1 MYQTLQLT
9 PQVGGIFGV
18 NRKCGTYCGPIVST
32 ICMFLTAVMG
42 ATAFMEVGQAESPVY
57 SNQGYWIQSVYQNV
71 ERAQVYD
78 GLAVCMLQPILQV
91 SFQVQIYSQSY
102 MEGDPH
108 RSRFFS
114 YLSLFSFFMQ
124 ILVTA
129 ENFQIQFVGWE
140 FIGLVSYLQVNFWYT
155 RQSANFAAQ
164 KAFQLNRVG
173 DLGLSIGQLQGIAQ
187 IGDQSFG
194 TVFSI
199 ASYLNSGLLL
209 MMVFFIVIG
218 AATKSGQVG
227 MSGWLQQAMEGGII
241 IISVILSQD
250 SILLFGS

>member
-1 MYQTLQLT
+1 M
-9 PQVGGIFGV
+9 
-18 NRKCGTYCGPIVST
+18 
-32 ICMFLTAVMG
+32 
-42 ATAFMEVGQAESPVY
+42 
-57 SNQGYWIQSVYQNV
+57 
-71 ERAQVYD
+71 
-78 GLAVCMLQPILQV
+78 
-91 SFQVQIYSQSY
+91 
-102 MEGDPH
+102 DPH

-129 ENFQIQFVGWE
+129 ENFQVQFVGWE

-155 RQSANFAAQ
+155 RQSANFAAL

-173 DLGLSIGQLQGIAQ
+173 DQGLSMGQLQIIAQ

-209 MMVFFIVIG
+209 MTIIFIVIG
-218 AATKSGQVG
+218 AATKSGQIG
-227 MSGWLQQAMEGGII
+227 MSGWLQQAMEGYLNLALIWEGGLSYFINLA
-241 IISVILSQD
+241 IS
-250 SILLFGS
+250 